1 MKARVSVGWM
11 LLIMVA
17 AVSGAAPGRNART
30 VATEDLSATRLSISP
45 RIAYDRAILRI
56 SGPRGYQGRQR
67 FEAGEPIQVDLA
79 TFGRRSG
86 ESRRQRPARQS
97 EPAEGTGIAD
107 GRYKLEVVFTVSG
120 KKAGVHTGMFFVEQ
134 GLAVSRDAKRAQLA
148 TLRGDLARGRQQM
161 AANGRSGAPMS
172 VERPRGS
179 FGGEGVDGGVSIEA
193 PATEGAAFAD
203 YLVLYP
209 DLRPQYSWAALGG
222 YYQGT
227 ASTQAWSLINS
238 YGTLGLY
245 FGGYP
250 YPLEYIA
257 GYPYPQ
263 VGFTP
268 AYGYYGTRVGI
279 GTTVPVETLDINGAY
294 SYWGQFGITGYGG
307 YRSYVGVGGLGLWVY
322 DDDYEPIATFN
333 HGADPLTLVVDAE
346 GVGVGDFYYGSPME
360 DLHVKAE
367 EPQLLVESTAASTT
381 GRTLAYMKNP
391 GDVRMFWENTDSG
404 DVWQMSLLSTVLQ
417 MATPTGTGKFRVRK
431 NAGLQALNGS
441 TTILDL
447 DSLGNLEVTTV
458 TETSSREVKRGFE
471 AVNGLSVLDKV
482 AALPITE
489 WSYKADNPAVRHL
502 GPMAEDFHAAFG
514 LGKTDKGL
522 TSIDTSGVALAAIQ
536 GLHQKLVEKDL
547 RIAELE
553 ARLQGLEVM
562 ELRLLEL
569 EQLVESLME
578 H

>member
-1 MKARVSVGWM
+1 M
-11 LLIMVA
+11 
-17 AVSGAAPGRNART
+17 
-30 VATEDLSATRLSISP
+30 
-45 RIAYDRAILRI
+45 
-56 SGPRGYQGRQR
+56 
-67 FEAGEPIQVDLA
+67 
-79 TFGRRSG
+79 
-86 ESRRQRPARQS
+86 
-97 EPAEGTGIAD
+97 AD
-107 GRYKLEVVFTVSG
+107 GRYKLEVVFTAGG
-120 KKAGVHTGMFFVEQ
+120 KKVGVHTGMFFVER
-134 GLAVSRDAKRAQLA
+134 GLAISRDAKRAQLA
-148 TLRGDLARGRQQM
+148 SLRGDLAKTRQQI
-161 AANGRSGAPMS
+161 ATNGQDGAPMS
-172 VERPRGS
+172 VERLPGS
-179 FGGEGVDGGVSIEA
+179 FAGEGVGGPVSTEG
-193 PATEGAAFAD
+193 PATEGLAYAD

-209 DLRPQYSWAALGG
+209 TLRSQYSWAALGG
-222 YYQGT
+222 YNQVAY
-227 ASTQAWSLINS
+227 SPQAWSLIHS
-238 YGTLGLY
+238 YGYLGFY

-250 YPLEYIA
+250 YPLEQIA

-263 VGFTP
+263 VSFVP

-279 GTTVPVETLDINGAY
+279 GTTTPVETLDINGAY
-294 SYWGQFGITGYGG
+294 AYWGQFGITGYGG
-307 YRSYVGVGGLGLWVY
+307 YRSYVGVGGLGLWLY

-333 HGADPLTLVVDAE
+333 HGADPFTLVVDAE
-346 GVGVGDFYYGSPME
+346 GVGVGDFFYGSPME

-458 TETSSREVKRGFE
+458 TETSSREAKRGFE
-471 AVNGLSVLDKV
+471 SVNGLSVLEKV
-482 AALPITE
+482 ASLPISE
-489 WSYKADNPAVRHL
+489 WSYKADKPSVRHL

-522 TSIDTSGVALAAIQ
+522 TSVDTSGVALAAIQ
-536 GLHQKLVEKDL
+536 GLNQRLVEKDV

-553 ARLQGLEVM
+553 ARLRGVEAL

-569 EQLVESLME
+569 EQLVENLIE

>member
-1 MKARVSVGWM
+1 MTARTIVGLVLMSLVAVASV
-11 LLIMVA
+11 
-17 AVSGAAPGRNART
+17 AAPGPQARV
-30 VATEDLSATRLSISP
+30 VAIENLSATGLTITPQIS
-45 RIAYDRAILRI
+45 YSRATMRI
-56 SGPRGYQGRQR
+56 SGPRGYHGRQR

-79 TFGRRSG
+79 SFGRRSADG
-86 ESRRQRPARQS
+86 RRQRPARQS
-97 EPAEGTGIAD
+97 ELADGAGMAD
-107 GRYKLEVVFTVSG
+107 GRYKLEVVFTAGG
-120 KKAGVHTGMFFVEQ
+120 KKVGVHTGMFFVER
-134 GLAVSRDAKRAQLA
+134 GLAISRDAKRAQLA
-148 TLRGDLARGRQQM
+148 SLRGDLAKTRQQI
-161 AANGRSGAPMS
+161 ATNGQDGAPMS
-172 VERPRGS
+172 VERLPGS
-179 FGGEGVDGGVSIEA
+179 FAGEGVGGPVSTEG
-193 PATEGAAFAD
+193 PATEGLAYAD

-209 DLRPQYSWAALGG
+209 TLRSQYSWAALGG
-222 YYQGT
+222 YNQVTY
-227 ASTQAWSLINS
+227 SPQAWSLIHS
-238 YGTLGLY
+238 YGYLGFY

-250 YPLEYIA
+250 YPLEQIA

-263 VGFTP
+263 VSFVP

-279 GTTVPVETLDINGAY
+279 GTTTPVETLDINGAY
-294 SYWGQFGITGYGG
+294 AYWGQFGITGYGG
-307 YRSYVGVGGLGLWVY
+307 YRSYVGVGGLGLWLY

-333 HGADPLTLVVDAE
+333 HGADPFTLVVDAE
-346 GVGVGDFYYGSPME
+346 GVGVGDFFYGSPME

-367 EPQLLVESTAASTT
+367 EPQLLVESTATSTT

-458 TETSSREVKRGFE
+458 TETSSREAKSGFE

-482 AALPITE
+482 AALPISE
-489 WSYKADNPAVRHL
+489 WSYKADNPSVRHL

-514 LGKTDKGL
+514 LGRTNTGL
-522 TSIDTSGVALAAIQ
+522 TSVDTSGVALAAIQ
-536 GLHQKLVEKDL
+536 GLNQKLVEKDA